1 MELGPSSEQLSAWT
15 SESDALG
22 LAGRIWR
29 RFDGSDAQSHYHDST
44 TDSRLL
50 LWRLRA

>member
-1 MELGPSSEQLSAWT
+1 MELGLSSEQLSAGT

-29 RFDGSDAQSHYHDST
+29 RFDGSDVQSHHQDIA
-44 TDSRLL
+44 TDSRPL